1 MRVVV
6 MGGTSGIGL
15 GVAERLTAEGAEVWV
30 TGRDGDKLAAAASR
44 VKHAEQLDGTDQTRV
59 AEFFARLGS
68 IDHLVLAF
76 SPGAVAV
83 GPVRDL
89 SMDSVQ
95 AAFAG
100 KLFGYLSAI
109 QHAQVTG
116 SITLV
121 SGASAR
127 GADPGTVGLAA
138 VNGAIERMVPPLAAE
153 LAPVR
158 VNVVSPGVIDTAW
171 WSFLDED
178 AKQAQFES
186 VAAAQPVPRVGTSA
200 DVAAAVAYLIGATF
214 VTGTVLPVDGGY
226 AMR

>member
-200 DVAAAVAYLIGATF
+200 DVAAAVIYLIGATF

>member
-200 DVAAAVAYLIGATF
+200 DVAAAIIYLIGATF

-226 AMR
+226 ALR

>member
-100 KLFGYLSAI
+100 KLFGYLTAI

-200 DVAAAVAYLIGATF
+200 DVAAAIIYLIGATF

-226 AMR
+226 ALR